1 MKIVAIWLFV
11 FCFLACSHNYQPQSM
26 PVAVTPTKVKKAK
39 VTLRVYSGRENPSWS
54 LSEKQISEL
63 LAIVGDLPKSEAFT
77 LPDNLG
83 YHGFQVELTENAA
96 EKTQEIVAYKGR
108 VLYKSAEA
116 GDKYFTDQKRRLEMF
131 LLNSAASLNEEL
143 VQLVKDELTAEQK

>member
-1 MKIVAIWLFV
+1 MKIVTIWLFV
-11 FCFLACSHNYQPQSM
+11 FYFLACSHNYQQQSIS
-26 PVAVTPTKVKKAK
+26 VAVTPNQVKKAK
-39 VTLRVYSGRENPSWS
+39 VTLRVYSGRENPSWN
-54 LSEKQISEL
+54 LSEKQISDL
-63 LAIVGDLPKSEAFT
+63 LALVGDLPNSEAFT

-116 GDKYFTDQKRRLEMF
+116 DKYFTDPKRRLELF
-131 LLNSAASLNEEL
+131 LLNSADSLNDEL
-143 VQLVKDELTAEQK
+143 KRLVKDEITTEQK

>member
-1 MKIVAIWLFV
+1 MKIVTLWLFV
-11 FCFLACSHNYQPQSM
+11 FYFLACGHDYQQQPMSIA
-26 PVAVTPTKVKKAK
+26 VAPNNVKKAK
-39 VTLRVYSGRENPSWS
+39 VTLRIYSGRENPSWN
-54 LSEKQISEL
+54 LSEKQISDL
-63 LAIVGDLPKSEAFT
+63 LALVGDLPKSEAFT

-116 GDKYFTDQKRRLEMF
+116 DKYFTDRERRLELF
-131 LLNSAASLNEEL
+131 LLNSADSLNEEL
-143 VQLVKDELTAEQK
+143 KKFVRDEITAEQK